1 MSFKPFHVGTCE
13 NIANNERPLAF
24 KPISEA
30 TPFEP
35 FLIQDP
41 FGLRKAV
48 VPVFKRDM
56 NGHIYGMGTAFHV
69 DGWGTFLTADHVI
82 EFARDIQRTASSWK
96 DISQHSSGEH
106 PALFLGMGLIYG
118 SIIIPKE
125 SFALVASIA
134 TILQERIDPMANLVG
149 VVRPEHAVDLSV
161 MNAEIVPHP
170 QVPPPH
176 FIPVRASRWKPL
188 IGEII
193 LAVGFPELECQRLEK
208 HEQEFLLSEG
218 MFGAYGRITKIHAN
232 GTNRSNPTP
241 VFEVECNWRSGMSG
255 GPVFNSSGEVVGLVS
270 RSLPPDNDLPGVG
283 WATFFDLIPN
293 FNELVPTLDALN
305 PRWRR
310 GWAVLKS
317 TPEHWHLEG
326 FFKTEAEAHHLAK
339 LISSDYQVRYGSNLF
354 GTDDFAP

>member
-1 MSFKPFHVGTCE
+1 M
-13 NIANNERPLAF
+13 F
-24 KPISEA
+24 KPILEE

-48 VPVFKRDM
+48 VPVFKRDI
-56 NGHIYGMGTAFHV
+56 NGEIYGMGTAFHV
-69 DGWGTFLTADHVI
+69 DGWGTFLTAAHVI
-82 EFARDIQRTASSWK
+82 EFAREIQKSASSWK
-96 DISQHSSGEH
+96 DILQNPSGEH
-106 PALFLGMGLIYG
+106 PVLFLGMGLIFG
-118 SIIIPKE
+118 SVNIPKE
-125 SFALVASIA
+125 SFALVTFMAS
-134 TILQERIDPMANLVG
+134 ILQEKIDPLANLTG
-149 VVRPEHAVDLSV
+149 VAKPENAVDLAV
-161 MNAEIVPHP
+161 MSAQILPHP

-176 FIPVRASRWKPL
+176 FIPVRASRWQPS
-188 IGEII
+188 IGETI

-218 MFGAYGRITKIHAN
+218 MFGAYGRITNIHAN
-232 GTNRSNPTP
+232 GTSKSNPTP

-283 WATFFDLIPN
+283 WATYFDLVPN
-293 FNELVPTLDALN
+293 FNEFVPTLDKLN

-317 TPEHWHLEG
+317 TSEHWHLAG
-326 FFKTEAEAHHLAK
+326 FFKTKVEAQQLAK
-339 LISSDYQVRYGSNLF
+339 SISSDYQVSYGSNLF
-354 GTDDFAP
+354 GTDDFVS